1 MERMKADKPTVMQRQ
16 VDLLNARYDLSD
28 RPAEGV
34 TMFRGKQVQQGVRVK
49 LPQGVLATSLKRQA
63 ERSLNCFG
71 NKIAAFV
78 VYESVGAVREG
89 ENDCSSKTNRLLSAR
104 QFCRISMRPTIW
116 RDGSRVTIRTPKM
129 WSRRRPFVL
138 SNIGKGSLEAIAGHG
153 CLPLFETLIIRGSG
167 NGPSNRN

>member
-1 MERMKADKPTVMQRQ
+1 MKRAPFRRYDNTERTRSAFPLTRVESRPPHQAIPWVVIMERMKADKPTVMQRQ

-28 RPAEGV
+28 RPAEGA

-78 VYESVGAVREG
+78 VYESVGACVREKTIALAKRI
-89 ENDCSSKTNRLLSAR
+89 DCF
-104 QFCRISMRPTIW
+104 Q
-116 RDGSRVTIRTPKM
+116 
-129 WSRRRPFVL
+129 
-138 SNIGKGSLEAIAGHG
+138 
-153 CLPLFETLIIRGSG
+153 RGSSAASRCG
-167 NGPSNRN
+167 LQSGAMAHA